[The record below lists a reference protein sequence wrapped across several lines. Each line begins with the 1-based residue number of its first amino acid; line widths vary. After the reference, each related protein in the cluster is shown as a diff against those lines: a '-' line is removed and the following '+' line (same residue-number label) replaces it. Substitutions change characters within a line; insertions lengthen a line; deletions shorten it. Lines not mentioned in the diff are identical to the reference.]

1 MLLFLDASRLKM
13 LFFLE
18 SKLIKMFLFLVA
30 SRFKMLFC
38 FQVGLSRSTTGCVC
52 ACLFREFQLT
62 ARWTFYLNKVI
73 DTQYLEIQWGYFGFW
88 AKYLKGVLGVTR
100 KSNGGPPFR
109 VHCIFTTKLFKS
121 YLLSPLPLCAS
132 RNKIIHLKNLI
143 VAIEISNCWDISKTL
158 ILGTQS
164 KQKTK
169 VHPDWNSLN
178 ENSKMVHFS
187 S

>member
-132 RNKIIHLKNLI
+132 RNKIIHLKN
-143 VAIEISNCWDISKTL
+143 SNCCDRNFKLLRHFKNFNFRHPIETED
-158 ILGTQS
+158 QS
-164 KQKTK
+164 SSRLKQFKWELK
-169 VHPDWNSLN
+169 NGA
-178 ENSKMVHFS
+178 FF
-187 S
+187 